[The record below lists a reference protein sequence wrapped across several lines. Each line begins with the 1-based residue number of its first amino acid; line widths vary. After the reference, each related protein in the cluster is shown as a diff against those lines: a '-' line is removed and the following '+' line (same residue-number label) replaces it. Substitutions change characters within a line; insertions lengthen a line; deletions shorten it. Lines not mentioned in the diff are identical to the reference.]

1 MKPQFTSGRVLL
13 FVARPRTFVQ
23 GNLPNSMV
31 YRNVEQYPNAKQ
43 CSWNSQIL
51 ILEIDA
57 PFYFANTNYLRER
70 HTGWRGLDEG
80 IIVATCSASD
90 GTKKRNTSFKKIDSN
105 AGARLS
111 DFAVNEFVHVDFKN
125 GATTT
130 HKRSKVSNST
140 FHLTQLQWHHSQ
152 YDSNVIFQE
161 EAWFDSVSILES
173 DSDDDFISIHG
184 DGFPLASN
192 PVGNISS
199 GQVLQHERSARFVDN
214 ECKYEEYQSY
224 MIIDGGKSDK
234 IRGKDELRESNR
246 FSLIDTQGYELSHLG
261 KADEVCSKRKNIL
274 DHSYGS
280 FKGLTED
287 GRDSNEK
294 IQDNALKSG
303 LSQLVPSV
311 SFNDKILISKCTQSL
326 VPQSQRKPSVVSR
339 LSFKRRSCDAE
350 ETIEQCQSKRFLFR
364 PRPGYIIPCCRVEKP
379 TSGSCPCTPIG
390 VDVSVCPKKIHH
402 IAQHPEL
409 PKVKANG
416 KVVIVNIQLP
426 AYPAAMFL
434 SDSDGEGMS
443 LVMYFKV
450 SENFE
455 KDISPKF
462 QDSIKKMVDDVT
474 EKVKGFA
481 KDSTVPFR
489 ERLKILAGVVNPED
503 LSRSSAEK
511 KLVHAYNDKSVLSRP
526 RHNFYKG
533 PNYFEIDMD
542 IHLFSYIS
550 RKGLKLL

>member
-1 MKPQFTSGRVLL
+1 MAPPKKSKKSKKDRKLKKNLSLVPVEPKAADSDWWDSFFNPRVLL

-31 YRNVEQYPNAKQ
+31 YRNVEQYPNAMQ

-57 PFYFANTNYLRER
+57 PIYFANTNYLRER

-80 IIVATCSASD
+80 IIVVGTCMIS
-90 GTKKRNTSFKKIDSN
+90 RPQW
-105 AGARLS
+105 L
-111 DFAVNEFVHVDFKN
+111 N

-130 HKRSKVSNST
+130 HRRSKVSNST

-224 MIIDGGKSDK
+224 MIIDGGISDK

-261 KADEVCSKRKNIL
+261 KADEVCSRRKNIL

-287 GRDSNEK
+287 GRDCNEK

-303 LSQLVPSV
+303 LSQL
-311 SFNDKILISKCTQSL
+311 LAT
-326 VPQSQRKPSVVSR
+326 
-339 LSFKRRSCDAE
+339 
-350 ETIEQCQSKRFLFR
+350 
-364 PRPGYIIPCCRVEKP
+364 
-379 TSGSCPCTPIG
+379 
-390 VDVSVCPKKIHH
+390 
-402 IAQHPEL
+402 
-409 PKVKANG
+409 
-416 KVVIVNIQLP
+416 
-426 AYPAAMFL
+426 YPATMFL
-434 SDSDGEGMS
+434 GDSDGEGMS

-450 SENFE
+450 SENFD
-455 KDISPKF
+455 KDISTQF
-462 QDSIKKMVDDVT
+462 QDSIKKMVDDVM

-489 ERLKILAGVVNPED
+489 ERLKILAGVVNPKD
-503 LSRSSAEK
+503 LSRNSAEK
-511 KLVHAYNDKSVLSRP
+511 KLVHANNDKPVLSRP
-526 RHNFYKG
+526 RHNFYK
-533 PNYFEIDMD
+533 
-542 IHLFSYIS
+542 
-550 RKGLKLL
+550 KGLLELEGHLPANLTVDHEMYFVECVDFAKSFIQLYIKEDDELFKVLLHLPCVPCCADRMKRKRLHCRIRMAIYFSVSQIFSILYSCSIFSN

>member
-57 PFYFANTNYLRER
+57 PIYFANTNYLRER

-184 DGFPLASN
+184 DGFPLTSN

-261 KADEVCSKRKNIL
+261 KSDEVCSKRKNIL

-287 GRDSNEK
+287 GR
-294 IQDNALKSG
+294 
-303 LSQLVPSV
+303 
-311 SFNDKILISKCTQSL
+311 
-326 VPQSQRKPSVVSR
+326 
-339 LSFKRRSCDAE
+339 
-350 ETIEQCQSKRFLFR
+350 QSKRFLFR

-379 TSGSCPCTPIG
+379 TSGSWYEIPPSTFKFCGENYFNPCTLIG

-481 KDSTVPFR
+481 KDSIVPFR

-511 KLVHAYNDKSVLSRP
+511 KLVHAYNDKSVVSRP